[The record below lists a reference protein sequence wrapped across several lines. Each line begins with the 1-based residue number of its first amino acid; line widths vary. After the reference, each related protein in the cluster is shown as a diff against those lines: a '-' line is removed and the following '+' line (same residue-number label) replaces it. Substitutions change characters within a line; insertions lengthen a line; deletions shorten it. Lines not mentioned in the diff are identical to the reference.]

1 MAPLTDAR
9 LRELIR
15 HYAAPLRLYAC
26 QWTREPDDVV
36 QESLVDLAR
45 TDPPP
50 HNEVRWLYASVRHKA
65 LNAARAEHR
74 RERHHRRAVDGKPA
88 WFLQHDSTLAD
99 DTRDLLQRLDSL
111 QREIVIARIWGG
123 LKFSEIANLTGCAL
137 TTVHRHYRSALNQ
150 LADWL
155 DPSPS
160 APNDRNDSNAPNPP
174 SRLNHERSEI

>member
-45 TDPPP
+45 ADPSP

-74 RERHHRRAVDGKPA
+74 REHHHRRAADGKPE
-88 WFLQHDSTLAD
+88 WFLPCDSTLAD
-99 DTRDLLQRLDSL
+99 DTRELLQRLDSL

-123 LKFSEIANLTGCAL
+123 LKFAEIAQLTGCAL
-137 TTVHRHYRSALNQ
+137 TTVHRHYSSALNQ

-155 DPSPS
+155 DPNPDDRNAPS
-160 APNDRNDSNAPNPP
+160 NSNDRNPP